1 MLCCLGE
8 WNYVTNQLIVLA
20 VVYVNT
26 DCDNFTVLLQAH
38 AKVIDGVVTV
48 IANPTD
54 AKLKQTVVTREI
66 VNGELVQVVYYIT
79 AVAFCSVVL

>member
-1 MLCCLGE
+1 M
-8 WNYVTNQLIVLA
+8 
-20 VVYVNT
+20 YVNT

-48 IANPTD
+48 IAIPTD

-66 VNGELVQVVYYIT
+66 VNGELVQVVYYCCGLLQPCFMKTWSLI
-79 AVAFCSVVL
+79 

>member
-1 MLCCLGE
+1 M
-8 WNYVTNQLIVLA
+8 
-20 VVYVNT
+20 VYVNT

-48 IANPTD
+48 IAIPTD

-79 AVAFCSVVL
+79 AVAYCSLVLLTPGH

>member
-1 MLCCLGE
+1 M
-8 WNYVTNQLIVLA
+8 
-20 VVYVNT
+20 VYVNT
-26 DCDNFTVLLQAH
+26 YCDNFTVLLQAH

-79 AVAFCSVVL
+79 AVAFCSLVL

>member
-1 MLCCLGE
+1 ML
-8 WNYVTNQLIVLA
+8 
-20 VVYVNT
+20 YVNT

-79 AVAFCSVVL
+79 VVAYCSLVLLTPGH

>member
-1 MLCCLGE
+1 ML
-8 WNYVTNQLIVLA
+8 IH
-20 VVYVNT
+20 T

-79 AVAFCSVVL
+79 VVAYCSLVLLTPGH

>member
-1 MLCCLGE
+1 M
-8 WNYVTNQLIVLA
+8 
-20 VVYVNT
+20 VYVNT

-54 AKLKQTVVTREI
+54 AKLKQTFVTREI

-79 AVAFCSVVL
+79 AVAYCSLVLLTPGH